1 MIGAVPLLAQDE
13 PVLDVLTENGF
24 ETTFSAGIPESLLV
38 TPGWNLLPLENGSVL
53 QGLSGGVDQITL
65 PGAMAMADYALE
77 LDGVLE
83 SGGLALQVRADERA
97 CSGYIMS
104 LQPDYQLATLGRF
117 DADCAQTILASTPL
131 EMIYG
136 TPVTARLEVVGAE
149 LRGFLGVTELFAVTD
164 TTQPAGMPVIS
175 LLPGFNPAEVI
186 SRVTLSRIRVA
197 NLAVAGETDTLQF
210 YAGSRIDA
218 MDELEALGLI
228 PPGSWFLFAE
238 RRAFLDG
245 MGEYYTYLGRDKP
258 HRNIVMAAT
267 LTFTFV
273 SDLGSYG
280 TCGISSRVNVNNA
293 GPFAFLD
300 MAIDRDG
307 SVFVGDWQPSIE
319 EYAQGATTVDLAL
332 PPGEPHRFLMIV
344 IENEVTVFVDGKLVV
359 QNMPVEGRTGY
370 YGIYLATDAA
380 RSVCEARDIW
390 VYTFDPY

>member
-1 MIGAVPLLAQDE
+1 MLVSPLTAQDE
-13 PVLDVLTENGF
+13 PVVDTLTEGGF
-24 ETTFSAGIPESLLV
+24 ETIFSAGIPEALLV
-38 TPGWNLLPLENGSVL
+38 TPGWNILSGDSGSVL

-65 PGAMAMADYALE
+65 PGALAMADYALE
-77 LDGVLE
+77 VDGILE
-83 SGGLALQVRADERA
+83 SGGLSLQVRADERA

-131 EMIYG
+131 EMEYG
-136 TPVTARLEVVGAE
+136 APITARLEVVGAE
-149 LRGFLGVTELFAVTD
+149 LRGFLGVNELFAVTD

-175 LLPGFNPAEVI
+175 LLPGFNPTEVI

-197 NLAVAGETDTLQF
+197 NLAVAGENDTLQF
-210 YAGSRIDA
+210 HAASRIDA

-228 PPGSWFLFAE
+228 PPGSWFVFAE

-267 LTFTFV
+267 LTFQFDP
-273 SDLGSYG
+273 DLGSYG
-280 TCGISSRVNVNNA
+280 TCGISARVNVNNA
-293 GPFAFLD
+293 GPYAYLD

-332 PPGEPHRFLMIV
+332 PPGEPHRFLMIL

-370 YGIYLATDAA
+370 YGIYLATDAP